1 MKLFKSIDDKLKD
14 LGFEK
19 VVEEGETEDDLG
31 TCYRRVVPINGGDIY
46 VHRLDILHKASGKHL
61 IQSYE
66 EGTNSDGFN
75 NTVGLT
81 YEITKLAMKK
91 YRQLKRKYKWN

>member
-1 MKLFKSIDDKLKD
+1 MKLFKSVDERLKD

-19 VVEEGETEDDLG
+19 VEAEDKYG
-31 TCYRRVVPINGGDIY
+31 AFYIRVVPVNSDDSY
-46 VHRLDILHKASGKHL
+46 VHRLDIIHKANGKHL

-66 EGTNSDGFN
+66 EGVNSDGFN

-81 YEITKLAMKK
+81 YGVSKLAMKK
-91 YRQLKRKYKWN
+91 YCQLKRKYKWN